1 MIKTHHGSCH
11 CGAVHFTAPIDLSE
25 GIRKC
30 NCTYCFK
37 TGYRKAFAYGDAV
50 AVTKG
55 QAHLGHY
62 AADPSSWPKGTIDH
76 MFCTLCATQLFS
88 RGYLELEPFNG
99 WFHAVNV
106 SALDDVTPQEFDA
119 APIVFE
125 DGLHDKQMQPPALTG
140 YL

>member
-1 MIKTHHGSCH
+1 MLKTYAASCH
-11 CGAVHFTAPIDLSE
+11 CGAAHFTASLDLSE

-37 TGYRKAFAYGDAV
+37 TGYRKAFAYGDGIE
-50 AVTKG
+50 VTRG
-55 QAHLGHY
+55 EDMIGHY
-62 AADPSSWPKGTIDH
+62 AAEPSSWPPGHIDH
-76 MFCTLCATQLFS
+76 MFCTRCGTQLFS

-106 SALDDVTPQEFDA
+106 STLDATPEELDA
-119 APIVFE
+119 APIVYE
-125 DGLHDKQMQPPALTG
+125 DGLHDRQDQAPVLTR